1 MKVFK
6 DGKLYVNKKDLLILR
21 KSQYQIP
28 DSVLDDME
36 NSQVL
41 MSFDDRDTY
50 VEFSDEKDIDFFRKV
65 DWIVDYNSARD
76 LNMEVLK
83 KLIVNIKSTM
93 NMLRVR
99 LDSMH
104 DLNENSMDVI
114 RLDMLKQMLL
124 SLEKIYESRITGTE
138 LFGTPQEKQ
147 TRKVSLF
154 RSFKI
159 KNK

>member
-99 LDSMH
+99 LDSIH

>member
-1 MKVFK
+1 M
-6 DGKLYVNKKDLLILR
+6 ILR

>member
-1 MKVFK
+1 
-6 DGKLYVNKKDLLILR
+6 
-21 KSQYQIP
+21 
-28 DSVLDDME
+28 
-36 NSQVL
+36 
-41 MSFDDRDTY
+41 
-50 VEFSDEKDIDFFRKV
+50 
-65 DWIVDYNSARD
+65 
-76 LNMEVLK
+76 MEVLK

>member
-99 LDSMH
+99 LDSIH

-154 RSFKI
+154 SSFKI